1 MAFININTGAVAND
15 GTGDTIRSAFS
26 TVNDNFQVMNDG
38 LYAGTRQSIISAVSV
53 TAGYVESNAYVL
65 ATTYV
70 NADSIVGN
78 TVTSYGNLFVSQDG
92 AYIVG
97 NVNIIGN
104 LNVTGSQVSAA
115 SQNTNAPILDLHYDA
130 GGLSSDDSKDIGLA
144 AQYYDSSEKTWFFGW
159 QNTSESLVY
168 LDNTTVASNIVT
180 AGTPGNVQFGQL
192 LLSNTTTSTSSSTGA
207 LIVDGGAGI
216 AGDVNID
223 GNVTVA
229 NTGVV
234 TTGNIT
240 VTGWHVGHLNFA
252 GSDTIYINGSPVQT
266 AATAFNGGTVGLAT
280 VFADSTNSTGL
291 GTGAVRVAG
300 GFSANGNV
308 FVSNLSTISSGNVR
322 ANVQGTIFTPAQPRI
337 TSLGTL
343 TSLIVSGVT
352 QTGNIHPSVTNT
364 SWLGDINSSRWAQV
378 HTSSLNAGTIAN
390 SPSFTGIPNFTANA
404 KFTSTTV
411 STSKTSGAIVVTGSG
426 GIGVGGDIRSTKVY
440 VDDGIFWSGNSVAFS
455 AAPGG
460 SNTYIQ
466 FNDSGVFGGDSDLAW
481 NKTTNVLTV
490 NGNVS
495 ATTGTFTSNVSA
507 SHLNVTNSVQAATVN
522 APAITGT
529 TGTFS
534 GNVVANYLVGTAT
547 QALYADLAEIY
558 KTDIRYD
565 PGTVVMIGGDEE
577 VTACTE
583 GSRAIGVI
591 STAPAFLMN
600 KDAEGQ
606 AVALKGRVPCKVI
619 GAITKGDALVAGAN
633 GVAQR
638 AEVRSHDTF
647 AIALETSDWDTSR
660 VIEVLV
666 L

>member
-104 LNVTGSQVSAA
+104 LNVTGSQISSAG
-115 SQNTNAPILDLHYDA
+115 QNTAAPILELHYSPTPLVAND
-130 GGLSSDDSKDIGLA
+130 GKDIGTSW
-144 AQYYDSSEKTWFFGW
+144 QYYDGGAEKFAFLGW

-168 LDNTTVASNIVT
+168 LDDVTITSNIVT
-180 AGTPGNVQFGQL
+180 AGTFGNVQLGSL
-192 LLSNTTTSTSSSTGA
+192 RLANTTATTSTTTGA
-207 LIVDGGAGI
+207 LQVAGGAGI
-216 AGDVNID
+216 AGNIHTA
-223 GNVTVA
+223 GNVVVA

-234 TTGNIT
+234 SVGNIT
-240 VTGWHVGHLNFA
+240 VRGWHVGNMNFSGA
-252 GSDTIYINGSPVQT
+252 DTIYINGSPVQT

-280 VFADSTNSTGL
+280 FFAATTNSTGL

-308 FVSNLSTISSGNVR
+308 WLSNLSVISGGNVR
-322 ANVQGTIFTPAQPRI
+322 ANVQGTIFTPSQPRI
-337 TSLGTL
+337 TSVGTL
-343 TSLIVSGVT
+343 TSLNVTGVSN
-352 QTGNIHPSVTNT
+352 TGNVIPNVTNV
-364 SWLGDINSSRWAQV
+364 SWLGDINASRWAQV
-378 HTSSLNAGTIAN
+378 HTAALNTSTIDN
-390 SPSFTGIPNFTANA
+390 TPSFTGIPDFTANA
-404 KFTSTTV
+404 KFTSGTT
-411 STSKTSGAIVVTGSG
+411 STNTTTGAIVITGSG
-426 GIGVGGDIRSTKVY
+426 GLGVGGAI
-440 VDDGIFWSGNSVAFS
+440 
-455 AAPGG
+455 
-460 SNTYIQ
+460 NT
-466 FNDSGVFGGDSDLAW
+466 G
-481 NKTTNVLTV
+481 
-490 NGNVS
+490 GNVS
-495 ATTGTFTSNVSA
+495 TPHLVASTSVQSPVFNGASHTGTTGEFSGNVSA
-507 SHLNVTNSVQAATVN
+507 SHLNVTNSVQA
-522 APAITGT
+522 T
-529 TGTFS
+529 TGNFSGNIGSSHLNVTNSVQAATGNFS
-534 GNVVANYLVGTAT
+534 GNVTANYLIGTAT

-558 KTDIRYD
+558 KTDTRYD
-565 PGTVVMIGGDEE
+565 PGTVVMIGGYEE

>member
-252 GSDTIYINGSPVQT
+252 GSDTI
-266 AATAFNGGTVGLAT
+266 
-280 VFADSTNSTGL
+280 
-291 GTGAVRVAG
+291 
-300 GFSANGNV
+300 
-308 FVSNLSTISSGNVR
+308 
-322 ANVQGTIFTPAQPRI
+322 
-337 TSLGTL
+337 
-343 TSLIVSGVT
+343 
-352 QTGNIHPSVTNT
+352 
-364 SWLGDINSSRWAQV
+364 
-378 HTSSLNAGTIAN
+378 
-390 SPSFTGIPNFTANA
+390 
-404 KFTSTTV
+404 
-411 STSKTSGAIVVTGSG
+411 
-426 GIGVGGDIRSTKVY
+426 
-440 VDDGIFWSGNSVAFS
+440 
-455 AAPGG
+455 
-460 SNTYIQ
+460 
-466 FNDSGVFGGDSDLAW
+466 
-481 NKTTNVLTV
+481 
-490 NGNVS
+490 
-495 ATTGTFTSNVSA
+495 
-507 SHLNVTNSVQAATVN
+507 
-522 APAITGT
+522 
-529 TGTFS
+529 
-534 GNVVANYLVGTAT
+534 
-547 QALYADLAEIY
+547 
-558 KTDIRYD
+558 
-565 PGTVVMIGGDEE
+565 
-577 VTACTE
+577 
-583 GSRAIGVI
+583 
-591 STAPAFLMN
+591 
-600 KDAEGQ
+600 
-606 AVALKGRVPCKVI
+606 
-619 GAITKGDALVAGAN
+619 
-633 GVAQR
+633 
-638 AEVRSHDTF
+638 
-647 AIALETSDWDTSR
+647 
-660 VIEVLV
+660 
-666 L
+666 

>member
-1 MAFININTGAVAND
+1 MAYININTGAVAND

-26 TVNDNFQVMNDG
+26 TVNDNFQTFNDAVF
-38 LYAGTRQSIISAVSV
+38 AGTRQSIISAASV
-53 TAGYVESNAYVL
+53 TGGYIQSNTYVL

-104 LNVTGSQVSAA
+104 LNVTGSQTSSA
-115 SQNTNAPILDLHYDA
+115 SQNTAAPILELHYSATPLVSND
-130 GGLSSDDSKDIGLA
+130 GKDIGTSW
-144 AQYYDSSEKTWFFGW
+144 QYYDGGAEKFGFLGW

-168 LDNTTVASNIVT
+168 LDDATITSNVVT
-180 AGTPGNVQFGQL
+180 AGTFGNVQLGSL
-192 LLSNTTTSTSSSTGA
+192 RLANTTATTSTTTGA
-207 LIVDGGAGI
+207 LQVAGGAGI
-216 AGDVNID
+216 AGNIHTA
-223 GNVTVA
+223 GNVVVA

-234 TTGNIT
+234 SVGNIT
-240 VTGWHVGHLNFA
+240 VRGWHVGNMNFSGA
-252 GSDTIYINGSPVQT
+252 DTIYINGSPVQT

-280 VFADSTNSTGL
+280 TFASATNSTSKT
-291 GTGAVRVAG
+291 TGAVVVTG
-300 GFSANGNV
+300 GLGVSGNT
-308 FVSNLSTISSGNVR
+308 FVSNIHAVGSNAAFRGNLI
-322 ANVQGTIFTPAQPRI
+322 GTLQTNAQPNV

-343 TSLIVSGVT
+343 TSLSVSGQT
-352 QTGNIHPSVTNT
+352 TTGNIIPSVGNT
-364 SWLGDINSSRWAQV
+364 HWLGQSGSSYLKAYINTIDVNTIDGSGY
-378 HTSSLNAGTIAN
+378 TSTGIAN
-390 SPSFTGIPNFTANA
+390 FQSNMLV
-404 KFTSTTV
+404 TSTTA
-411 STSKTSGAIVVTGSG
+411 STNKTTGAIVVTGSG
-426 GIGVGGDIRSTKVY
+426 GIGVGGDIRSDKLY
-440 VDDGIFWSGNSVAFS
+440 VDNGVYWSGNSAAFS
-455 AAPGG
+455 SAPSG
-460 SNTYIQ
+460 SDTYIQ
-466 FNDSGVFGGDSDLAW
+466 FNDSGVFGGDSDMTW

-490 NGNVS
+490 NGNISLNHAS
-495 ATTGTFTSNVSA
+495 ATSLQATTVS
-507 SHLNVTNSVQAATVN
+507 
-522 APAITGT
+522 GT

-534 GNVVANYLVGTAT
+534 GNVTANYLVGTAT
-547 QALYADLAEIY
+547 QALYADLAEVY
-558 KTDIRYD
+558 KTDTRYD
-565 PGTVVMIGGDEE
+565 PGTVVMVGGDAE

-619 GAITKGDALVAGAN
+619 GAITKGDALIAGAN

>member
-1 MAFININTGAVAND
+1 MAYININTGAVAND

-26 TVNDNFQVMNDG
+26 TVNDNFQTFNDAVF
-38 LYAGTRQSIISAVSV
+38 AGTRQSIISAASV
-53 TAGYVESNAYVL
+53 TGGYIQSNTYVL

-104 LNVTGSQVSAA
+104 LNVTGSQTSSA
-115 SQNTNAPILDLHYDA
+115 SQNTAAPILELHYSATPLVSND
-130 GGLSSDDSKDIGLA
+130 GKDIGTSW
-144 AQYYDSSEKTWFFGW
+144 QYYDGGAEKFGFLGW

-168 LDNTTVASNIVT
+168 LDDATITSNVVT
-180 AGTPGNVQFGQL
+180 AGTFGNVQLGSL
-192 LLSNTTTSTSSSTGA
+192 RLANTTATTSTTTGA
-207 LIVDGGAGI
+207 LQVAGGAGI
-216 AGDVNID
+216 AGNIHTA
-223 GNVTVA
+223 GNVVVA

-234 TTGNIT
+234 SVGNIT
-240 VTGWHVGHLNFA
+240 VTGWHVGNMNFSGA
-252 GSDTIYINGSPVQT
+252 DTIYINGSPVQT

-280 VFADSTNSTGL
+280 YFASTTNSTSKT
-291 GTGAVRVAG
+291 TGAVTIAGGLGVAG
-300 GFSANGNV
+300 NT
-308 FVSNLSTISSGNVR
+308 FVSDIHAVGNNAAFRGNLI
-322 ANVQGTIFTPAQPRI
+322 GTLKTNAQPSV

-343 TSLIVSGVT
+343 TSLSVSGQT
-352 QTGNIHPSVTNT
+352 TTGNILPSSGSTFWIGQSGSSYAKAYVDTLDVNT
-364 SWLGDINSSRWAQV
+364 IDGSGY
-378 HTSSLNAGTIAN
+378 TS
-390 SPSFTGIPNFTANA
+390 TGVA
-404 KFTSTTV
+404 KFQSNLLATSTTV
-411 STSKTSGAIVVTGSG
+411 SSSKTTGAIVVTGSG
-426 GIGVGGDIRSTKVY
+426 GIGVGGDVRSSRVY
-440 VDDGIFWSGNSVAFS
+440 VDNGVYWAGNSAAFS
-455 AAPGG
+455 SAPGG
-460 SNTYIQ
+460 SDTYIQ
-466 FNDSGVFGGDSDLAW
+466 FNDSGVFGGDSDLVW

-490 NGNVS
+490 
-495 ATTGTFTSNVSA
+495 TGSGSFTSNLSA
-507 SHLNVTNSVQAATVN
+507 SHVNVTNTVQATTLN
-522 APAITGT
+522 APTHTGT

-534 GNVVANYLVGTAT
+534 GNVTAAYFSGTAT

-558 KTDIRYD
+558 KTNTRYD
-565 PGTVVMIGGDEE
+565 PGTVVMVGGDEE

-619 GAITKGDALVAGAN
+619 GKITKGDALVAGAN
-633 GVAQR
+633 GVAR
-638 AEVRSHDTF
+638 RTEFRSIDTF